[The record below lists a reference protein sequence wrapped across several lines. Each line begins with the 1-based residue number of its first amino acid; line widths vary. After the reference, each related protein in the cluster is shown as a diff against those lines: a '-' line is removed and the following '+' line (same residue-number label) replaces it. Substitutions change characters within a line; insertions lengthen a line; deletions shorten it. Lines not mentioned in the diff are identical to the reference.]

1 MRFMICLVCS
11 ILFLSANAMAAAG
24 EEAAQVKNCTGE
36 AFVVRQHRTLPIKQH
51 DRIFAG
57 DLLKT
62 GHDGRLG
69 ILFKDNTAL
78 SLGPCS
84 ELVIDEFLFA
94 PSQGKLSIVTRML
107 KGTAAYVS
115 GVIVKLSPKAAR
127 FETPTATIGI
137 RGTRF
142 LVKVGE
148 REAE

>member
-1 MRFMICLVCS
+1 
-11 ILFLSANAMAAAG
+11 
-24 EEAAQVKNCTGE
+24 
-36 AFVVRQHRTLPIKQH
+36 
-51 DRIFAG
+51 
-57 DLLKT
+57 
-62 GHDGRLG
+62 
-69 ILFKDNTAL
+69 
-78 SLGPCS
+78 
-84 ELVIDEFLFA
+84 
-94 PSQGKLSIVTRML
+94 L